1 MKILVTGGAGFIG
14 SHFVRNVLKH
24 GDIPIVLDNFST
36 GSLSNIPERVR
47 YYKMDILDNKLED
60 LLYDEG
66 IDSIVHLAGQTMV
79 DYSLKFPLQDMQQ
92 NIEGILHIL
101 EAMRK
106 TKMKRIVFS
115 STAAVYGDVEEVD
128 LPVKENHLVQPMSF
142 YGLSKL
148 IEEKYLEMYHK
159 IFGIDYV
166 VLRFANVYG
175 ERQGTKGEGGVISI
189 FAKCFSENRNI
200 TVFGDGKQTRDFIYA
215 GDIAEGIYAALQTAN
230 INTAYNLSTQ
240 TESSLLD
247 VVDACRTI
255 LHKEINPCFES
266 ERRGDIYRSILCNRK
281 AKEGL
286 HWAPKVDL
294 KNGLKRTLAYFLND
308 ER

>member
-1 MKILVTGGAGFIG
+1 MVMENKQEILF
-14 SHFVRNVLKH
+14 N
-24 GDIPIVLDNFST
+24 
-36 GSLSNIPERVR
+36 
-47 YYKMDILDNKLED
+47 
-60 LLYDEG
+60 
-66 IDSIVHLAGQTMV
+66 
-79 DYSLKFPLQDMQQ
+79 
-92 NIEGILHIL
+92 
-101 EAMRK
+101 
-106 TKMKRIVFS
+106 
-115 STAAVYGDVEEVD
+115 
-128 LPVKENHLVQPMSF
+128 
-142 YGLSKL
+142 
-148 IEEKYLEMYHK
+148 
-159 IFGIDYV
+159 
-166 VLRFANVYG
+166 
-175 ERQGTKGEGGVISI
+175 
-189 FAKCFSENRNI
+189 
-200 TVFGDGKQTRDFIYA
+200 A

>member
-1 MKILVTGGAGFIG
+1 
-14 SHFVRNVLKH
+14 
-24 GDIPIVLDNFST
+24 
-36 GSLSNIPERVR
+36 
-47 YYKMDILDNKLED
+47 
-60 LLYDEG
+60 
-66 IDSIVHLAGQTMV
+66 
-79 DYSLKFPLQDMQQ
+79 
-92 NIEGILHIL
+92 
-101 EAMRK
+101 
-106 TKMKRIVFS
+106 MKRIVFS

-148 IEEKYLEMYHK
+148 TEEKYLEMYHK

-215 GDIAEGIYAALQTAN
+215 GDVAEGIYAALQTSN
-230 INTAYNLSTQ
+230 INTVYNLSTQ

-247 VVDACRTI
+247 VVNACSAI
-255 LHKEINPCFES
+255 LHKEINPCFEL
-266 ERRGDIYRSILCNRK
+266 ERKGDIYRSMLCNRK

-286 HWAPKVDL
+286 YWAPKVDL